1 MTLTL
6 VKKNFLIM
14 LRSISAPLECDLHD
28 KSFGVDPFFKF
39 NLQHTEHI
47 LSLKSSK
54 IYLFL
59 PVK

>member
-1 MTLTL
+1 
-6 VKKNFLIM
+6 M
-14 LRSISAPLECDLHD
+14 LRSISAALECDLHD
-28 KSFGVDPFFKF
+28 KSFGVEPFFKF